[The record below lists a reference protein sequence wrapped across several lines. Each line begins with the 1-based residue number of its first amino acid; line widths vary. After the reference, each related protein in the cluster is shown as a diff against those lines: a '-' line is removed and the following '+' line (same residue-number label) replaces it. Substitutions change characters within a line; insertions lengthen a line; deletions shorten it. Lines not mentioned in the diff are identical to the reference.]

1 MIKKRTI
8 GILSL
13 LSILGLGSVGFSS
26 FYIGVEAKNIS
37 IDISSDDLNHTG
49 YINNLRISSLTI
61 CKDGFI
67 NEADNSI
74 SNTATFTTTF
84 QINLKNIKESTS
96 FMEDSSLNLNINL
109 IENNN
114 KNIKFV
120 NNENVVV
127 NSNLYA
133 FDSLNSAVNNSH
145 TFTIKDEN
153 NYSINLNLN
162 EINATATFVNISL
175 VYTFNFSTLISTSF
189 EENIFNVLKDT
200 NTSENEQITSISF
213 STNVEVIS

>member
-8 GILSL
+8 GVLSL

-37 IDISSDDLNHTG
+37 IDILTDDLNHAG